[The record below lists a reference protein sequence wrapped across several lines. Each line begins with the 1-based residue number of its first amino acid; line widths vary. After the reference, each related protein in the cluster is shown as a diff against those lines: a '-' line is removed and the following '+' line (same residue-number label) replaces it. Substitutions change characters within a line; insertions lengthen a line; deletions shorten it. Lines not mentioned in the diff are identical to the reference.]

1 MDIKNISLNDIKVGR
16 DSVTLGDYYGVQELE
31 RYINSI
37 LEAPK
42 TRGKQEMNAG
52 IIAATIY
59 KLGVMQGKREVR
71 NKNKV
76 LPEIIKIDNELI
88 HISYTSLQK
97 NRLSEL
103 CIRGNDEL
111 VLFISNKLSD
121 SKKFEEI
128 QLYIDN
134 SNKIEYFDR
143 EINRVKE
150 R

>member
-1 MDIKNISLNDIKVGR
+1 MDIKNISLNDIKMAREGI
-16 DSVTLGDYYGVQELE
+16 TLGDYYGVQELE

-42 TRGKQEMNAG
+42 TRGEQEMNAG

-76 LPEIIKIDNELI
+76 LPEYIKISNKTASV
-88 HISYTSLQK
+88 SYTSLPK
-97 NRLSEL
+97 HRLSEL
-103 CIRGNDEL
+103 YIRGNGEL

-128 QLYIDN
+128 QLWIDN
-134 SNKIEYFDR
+134 SDKIEYFD
-143 EINRVKE
+143 IAKAL
-150 R
+150 